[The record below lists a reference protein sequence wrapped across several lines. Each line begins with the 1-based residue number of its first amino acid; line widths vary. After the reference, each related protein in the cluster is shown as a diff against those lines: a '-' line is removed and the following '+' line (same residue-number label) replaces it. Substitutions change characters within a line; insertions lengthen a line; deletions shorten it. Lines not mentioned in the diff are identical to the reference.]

1 MTYRDDLIAK
11 LFAEARFYQDEANA
25 LKEDEQRRDNRHMG
39 WREAQ
44 TITDLLN
51 DAAKELKSAHG

>member
-11 LFAEARFYQDEANA
+11 LSAEAPFYQDEANA
-25 LKEDEQRRDNRHMG
+25 LEEDEQRRGNRLMG

-44 TITDLLN
+44 TN
-51 DAAKELKSAHG
+51 RRAFE